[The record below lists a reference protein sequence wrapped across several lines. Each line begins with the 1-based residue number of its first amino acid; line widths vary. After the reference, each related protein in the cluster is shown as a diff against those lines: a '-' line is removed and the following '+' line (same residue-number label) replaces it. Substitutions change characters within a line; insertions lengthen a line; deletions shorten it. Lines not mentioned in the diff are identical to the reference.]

1 MEIVAFVLDVIS
13 WLGVALLIFF
23 LWRIARFYERSS
35 REKAHSWLFLPPMF
49 LLPAGA
55 AFYLVEDPAFVQSL
69 WGDVLLFT
77 GGGLLLFASV
87 LLHQV
92 MMGER

>member
-1 MEIVAFVLDVIS
+1 MEALTIVLDVLS
-13 WLGVALLIFF
+13 WLGVGLLIFF

-35 REKAHSWLFLPPMF
+35 NETAYSWLFLPPML

-55 AFYLVEDPAFVQSL
+55 VFYLIEDPSFVQSMG
-69 WGDVLLFT
+69 GDVLLFI
-77 GGGLLLFASV
+77 GGGLLLVASV